1 MHVAADKKDKRGYQ
15 PIHLAFKKRSWVEIR
30 RAVDGGAEIT
40 VLAPSGASLEEF
52 AKGLGLSHL
61 FKQLKIYVSRKS

>member
-1 MHVAADKKDKRGYQ
+1 MQAAADIKDKRGYL
-15 PIHLAFKKRSWVEIR
+15 PIHLAFEKRSWAEIK

-52 AKGLGLSHL
+52 AEGLGLSRL
-61 FKQLKIYVSRKS
+61 FKQLKIYVSGKS